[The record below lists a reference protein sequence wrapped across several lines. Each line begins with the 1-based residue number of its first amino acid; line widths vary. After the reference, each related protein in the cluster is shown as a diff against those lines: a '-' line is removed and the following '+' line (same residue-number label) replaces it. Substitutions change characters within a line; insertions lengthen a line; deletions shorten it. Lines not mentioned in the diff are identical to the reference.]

1 MKAIGLGALV
11 VNDDGHSRN
20 EGSTLPEITLLP
32 LVRKAR
38 GFDKQNVGSQPPLR
52 MGHDRGEFPNRGS
65 RAGAMRMR
73 QDDQGWTVSR
83 KLNFAVARPLVRR
96 RGSFTW
102 RILII
107 PEGPKAQTNY
117 QQP

>member
-11 VNDDGHSRN
+11 VNDDGHSGN

-38 GFDKQNVGSQPPLR
+38 GFDKENVGSQSPLR

-65 RAGAMRMR
+65 RAGTMRMR
-73 QDDQGWTVSR
+73 QDNQGWTVPR
-83 KLNFAVARPLVRR
+83 RLNFAVGRPLVRC
-96 RGSFTW
+96 RGRFAW
-102 RILII
+102 RTLVI
-107 PEGPKAQTNY
+107 PECPKAQTNY
-117 QQP
+117 